1 MFPVRNETLTPG
13 LLTSTL
19 SSVSYTGP
27 HITMQIAHCSWCS
40 CAPPSTHLI
49 TLERQVRLGLWIAFC
64 GKRVGWTVVY
74 PLYELTHG
82 TGTTLSYWTLI
93 TLQIQEWKRQNCI
106 NIKIS
111 QNYRGSADKHC
122 DTQWVFCLWNI
133 IVKQPFEIDKIP
145 VNLN

>member
-1 MFPVRNETLTPG
+1 MRNETLTPG

-27 HITMQIAHCSWCS
+27 RITMQIAHCNWCS

-49 TLERQVRLGLWIAFC
+49 TLERQVQLGLWVAFC
-64 GKRVGWTVVY
+64 GKRGGWTVRY

-82 TGTTLSYWTLI
+82 TVTTLSYWTLI
-93 TLQIQEWKRQNCI
+93 TLQIQEWRRQNCI

-111 QNYRGSADKHC
+111 PELKRKCWQ
-122 DTQWVFCLWNI
+122 TLWRTVSILLVEHNS
-133 IVKQPFEIDKIP
+133 KTAFFEIYKIP